1 MTAHPSGPDIMAAW
15 RAGFT
20 RRWHTNPDMAQ
31 FDDTVCGHSG
41 RVAVLAVMLFP
52 SRIAVMR
59 AAVLH
64 DLGDMNGDTKRRNP
78 DLAAML
84 DRLEDAAVQDMG
96 LPFINLTVS
105 EARCLH
111 LCDWLDAWLFMMLR
125 APHLAGRDDWLPY
138 GAKIRALA
146 DDLGVG
152 NAVARLMG
160 SRRGGVRFADGVTA
174 GVEFA

>member
-1 MTAHPSGPDIMAAW
+1 MTAPDIMAAW

-20 RRWHTNPDMAQ
+20 RRWHSNPDMAQ
-31 FDDTVCGHSG
+31 FDDPVCGHSG

-64 DLGDMNGDTKRRNP
+64 DLGEGAVGDMNGDTKRRNP

-96 LPFINLTVS
+96 LPFVS
-105 EARCLH
+105 LSESDVRCLQ

-125 APHLAGRDDWLPY
+125 APHLAGRDDWAAY
-138 GAKIRALA
+138 RVKIGALA
-146 DDLGVG
+146 EGLGVG
-152 NAVARLMG
+152 GPVARLMG
-160 SRRGGVRFADGVTA
+160 VNRVACTSGDVV
-174 GVEFA
+174 